1 MTVPQWA
8 VTAAGSTKRPASIPS
23 TTAMTMRKVREL
35 SALPPWWGLLLPGGL
50 AAPGQAVVVQLE
62 HEPPQQGEAQ
72 QGAGLW
78 PAL

>member
-35 SALPPWWGLLLPGGL
+35 SALPLWWASSSRAASLPRGR
-50 AAPGQAVVVQLE
+50 P
-62 HEPPQQGEAQ
+62 
-72 QGAGLW
+72 
-78 PAL
+78 